1 MNLLLLSIRHMTKVL
16 MLTLLFASLMTP
28 AMAMTQAMA
37 MGPGMGMSLAM
48 EYERNADFTRRTPVS
63 EAELDRM
70 RGGFQSDPAGP
81 IMSFGIERSVVINGE
96 LVRSTV
102 LDIPN
107 LMQFDGNPS
116 ATFTHIQTGGGNA
129 LPPDMA
135 SLQTFMTAIQNS
147 LDNQTIQSQT
157 IINAT
162 VPALTWAQSLA
173 LGNALSQA
181 NIDAIRH

>member
-16 MLTLLFASLMTP
+16 MLTLLCAPLMTP
-28 AMAMTQAMA
+28 AMAM
-37 MGPGMGMSLAM
+37 GLGMGMSLAM
-48 EYERNADFTRRTPVS
+48 GYEGNADFTRRTPVS
-63 EAELDRM
+63 ETELDRM
-70 RGGFQSDPAGP
+70 RGGFQSDQNTPF
-81 IMSFGIERSVVINGE
+81 ISFGIERSVVINGQ

-116 ATFTHIQTGGGNA
+116 GTFTHIQTGGGNT
-129 LPPDMA
+129 LTPDMA

-162 VPALTWAQSLA
+162 VPALSWAQSLA

-181 NIDAIRH
+181 TIDAIRH

>member
-1 MNLLLLSIRHMTKVL
+1 MNLLLISIRHMTKVL
-16 MLTLLFASLMTP
+16 MLTLLCALFMTP
-28 AMAMTQAMA
+28 AMA
-37 MGPGMGMSLAM
+37 MGPGMSLGMG
-48 EYERNADFTRRTPVS
+48 YEGHKDFTRRTPVS

-70 RGGFQSDPAGP
+70 RGGFQSDPNAP
-81 IMSFGIERSVVINGE
+81 VMSFGIERSVVINGQ

-116 ATFTHIQTGGGNA
+116 TAFAHIQTGGGNA
-129 LPPDMA
+129 LPLDLA
-135 SLQTFMTAIQNS
+135 SLQTFMTSIQNS

-162 VPALTWAQSLA
+162 VPALSWAQSLA

-181 NIDAIRH
+181 TIDAIRH